1 MIGKKIF
8 KDARLIRLKLKELD
22 TGDRTFALSW
32 PEERGVE
39 TLAAEIETSGLVT
52 PVWIQECPEG
62 HGFRLVDGFRRVAAA
77 EKLGLK
83 DLPAELLSG
92 ELAPAELFRAR
103 LAGQGPRLSAVEAS
117 KVLDK
122 LASLF
127 RVGQSTLV
135 KTFLPLLGMG
145 GAVRL
150 LGQCRSLS
158 NLQEQ
163 AALYCAE
170 TRTGLG
176 EAALLAGFTPEGQ
189 LAILAYLRA
198 LRPGGNLLK
207 SYLVLLDEIA
217 LRRGTAVEKI
227 LEDRALRRLL
237 VDQQTA
243 RSNGRELMHKRLH
256 ELRYPL
262 MKGLEERFESIRRDL
277 GLPSEIL
284 LKPPPLF
291 EGGRLKLTFE
301 IADPGDLTNKARLL
315 LDAAQSGKLDELFGC
330 LGAPSTEESNTG
342 GKAG

>member
-1 MIGKKIF
+1 MIMKKIF
-8 KDARLIRLKLKELD
+8 KDARLIRLKLAQLD

-32 PEERGVE
+32 PEEREVD

-52 PVWIQECPEG
+52 PVWVHQCRKG
-62 HGFRLVDGFRRVAAA
+62 GGFRLIDGFRRAAAA

-83 DLPAELLSG
+83 ELPAELLSA
-92 ELAPAELFRAR
+92 ELAPEELFRAR

-117 KVLDK
+117 RVLEK
-122 LASLF
+122 LATLF

-150 LGQCRSLS
+150 LGQCRCLS
-158 NLQEQ
+158 NLQEP
-163 AALYCAE
+163 AARYCAE
-170 TRTGLG
+170 TRVGLA
-176 EAALLAGFTPEGQ
+176 EAALLAGFTSEAQ

-217 LRRGTAVEKI
+217 LRRETAVEKI
-227 LEDRALRRLL
+227 LEDKVLRKLL
-237 VDQQTA
+237 VDEQTA
-243 RSNGRELMHKRLH
+243 RSSGRELMHRRLH

-262 MKGLEERFESIRRDL
+262 MKGLEERFDSIRRDL

-301 IADPGDLTNKARLL
+301 IADPGDLTDKARLL
-315 LDAAQSGKLDELFGC
+315 LEAAQSSKLDELFGC
-330 LGAPSTEESNTG
+330 LGAPSTEDRNSG